1 MPRPNPT
8 EPLPAAEESRIQHAA
23 EEIGV
28 SARTLRYWEEQ
39 GLIAPSRGP
48 GGHRRYN
55 RHDLLI
61 MKLIKRLLEE
71 EGHTAGD
78 IKLLKDVVER
88 ETELAL
94 QSHDD
99 RLLLRLLLQRKAA
112 EGYYEDLM
120 NELGIPGKPKPPPHP
135 AEAARPRGE
144 ASP

>member
-1 MPRPNPT
+1 VADL
-8 EPLPAAEESRIQHAA
+8 LPAEEDSRIQHAA

-61 MKLIKRLLEE
+61 MKLIKRLLEDQ
-71 EGHTAGD
+71 GYTAGD

-94 QSHDD
+94 QAHDD

-120 NELGIPGKPKPPPHP
+120 TKLGIPGPPKPPPP
-135 AEAARPRGE
+135 LADRAGRYGERG
-144 ASP
+144 P

>member
-1 MPRPNPT
+1 
-8 EPLPAAEESRIQHAA
+8 LPAEEDSRIQHAA

-61 MKLIKRLLEE
+61 MKLIKRLLEDQ
-71 EGHTAGD
+71 GYTAGD

-94 QSHDD
+94 QAHDD

-120 NELGIPGKPKPPPHP
+120 TKLGIPGPPKPPPP
-135 AEAARPRGE
+135 LADRAGRYGERG
-144 ASP
+144 P

>member
-1 MPRPNPT
+1 MPRPRVADL
-8 EPLPAAEESRIQHAA
+8 LPAEEDSRIQHAA

-61 MKLIKRLLEE
+61 MKLIKRLLEDQ
-71 EGHTAGD
+71 GYTAGD

-94 QSHDD
+94 QAHDD

-120 NELGIPGKPKPPPHP
+120 TKLGIPGPPKPPPP
-135 AEAARPRGE
+135 LADRAGRYGERG
-144 ASP
+144 P

>member
-1 MPRPNPT
+1 MP
-8 EPLPAAEESRIQHAA
+8 AEEDSRIQHAA

-61 MKLIKRLLEE
+61 MKLIKRLLEDQ
-71 EGHTAGD
+71 GYTAGD

-94 QSHDD
+94 QAHDD

-120 NELGIPGKPKPPPHP
+120 TKLGIPGPPKPPPP
-135 AEAARPRGE
+135 LADRAGRYGERG
-144 ASP
+144 P

>member
-1 MPRPNPT
+1 
-8 EPLPAAEESRIQHAA
+8 LPAEEDSRIQHAA

-61 MKLIKRLLEE
+61 MKLIKRLLEDQ
-71 EGHTAGD
+71 GYTAGD
-78 IKLLKDVVER
+78 IKLLKDIVER

-94 QSHDD
+94 QARDD

-120 NELGIPGKPKPPPHP
+120 TELGIPGPPKPPPHLADRAGP
-135 AEAARPRGE
+135 HGERRP
-144 ASP
+144 

>member
-1 MPRPNPT
+1 
-8 EPLPAAEESRIQHAA
+8 LPAEEESRIQHAA

-61 MKLIKRLLEE
+61 MKLIKRLLEDQ
-71 EGHTAGD
+71 GHSAGD
-78 IKLLKDVVER
+78 IKLLKAVVER

-94 QSHDD
+94 QARDD
-99 RLLLRLLLQRKAA
+99 RLLLHLLFQRKAA

-120 NELGIPGKPKPPPHP
+120 TELGIPGPPRPP
-135 AEAARPRGE
+135 APPLPR
-144 ASP
+144 

>member
-1 MPRPNPT
+1 MADL
-8 EPLPAAEESRIQHAA
+8 LPAEEESRIQHAA

-71 EGHTAGD
+71 QGHTAGD

-94 QSHDD
+94 QAHDD
-99 RLLLRLLLQRKAA
+99 RLLLHLLLQRKAA

-120 NELGIPGKPKPPPHP
+120 ADLGIPGPPKPPPHLADGAGP
-135 AEAARPRGE
+135 HGGRRP
-144 ASP
+144 

>member
-1 MPRPNPT
+1 MAAV
-8 EPLPAAEESRIQHAA
+8 LPAEEESRIQHAA

-61 MKLIKRLLEE
+61 MKLIKRLLEDQ
-71 EGHTAGD
+71 GYTAGD
-78 IKLLKDVVER
+78 IKLLKDIVER

-94 QSHDD
+94 QARDD

-120 NELGIPGKPKPPPHP
+120 AELGIPGPPKPAPHLADRAGP
-135 AEAARPRGE
+135 HGERRP
-144 ASP
+144 

>member
-1 MPRPNPT
+1 MPRPSGTNA
-8 EPLPAAEESRIQHAA
+8 LPEQEESRIQHAA
-23 EEIGV
+23 EAIGV

-61 MKLIKRLLEE
+61 MKLIKRLLEDQ
-71 EGHTAGD
+71 GYTAGD
-78 IKLLKDVVER
+78 ISLLKDIVER

-94 QSHDD
+94 QARDD

-120 NELGIPGKPKPPPHP
+120 ADLGIPGPPKVPPHLP
-135 AEAARPRGE
+135 DRAAPHGELRP
-144 ASP
+144 

>member
-1 MPRPNPT
+1 MPRPNVA
-8 EPLPAAEESRIQHAA
+8 EPFPAEEDSRIQHAA

-39 GLIAPSRGP
+39 GLISPSRGP

-78 IKLLKDVVER
+78 LKLLKDVVER

-120 NELGIPGKPKPPPHP
+120 NELGIPGPPKPPPHP
-135 AEAARPRGE
+135 TERAGPHGKPRP
-144 ASP
+144 

>member
-1 MPRPNPT
+1 VT
-8 EPLPAAEESRIQHAA
+8 DLLPVEEESRIQHAA

-28 SARTLRYWEEQ
+28 SARTLRYWEEH

-71 EGHTAGD
+71 QGYTAGD
-78 IKLLKDVVER
+78 IKLLRDIVEK

-94 QSHDD
+94 QARDD

-112 EGYYEDLM
+112 EGHYEDLIAD
-120 NELGIPGKPKPPPHP
+120 LGIPGPPKPPPHP
-135 AEAARPRGE
+135 REQAGPHGKRRP
-144 ASP
+144 

>member
-1 MPRPNPT
+1 MPRPRVADL
-8 EPLPAAEESRIQHAA
+8 LPAEEESRIQHAA

-61 MKLIKRLLEE
+61 MKLIKRLLENQ
-71 EGHTAGD
+71 GYTAGD
-78 IKLLKDVVER
+78 IKLLKDIVER

-94 QSHDD
+94 QARDD

-120 NELGIPGKPKPPPHP
+120 TELGIPGPPKPPHLTDRVGPESKP
-135 AEAARPRGE
+135 RP
-144 ASP
+144 